1 MRSKWA
7 WVAIVFGLVLSAQ
20 VSVLP
25 VENAAGAEDIVATAR
40 WETQGADVDL
50 LIVGPNN
57 QTTKAAQDQMSG
69 PATEVATVPNP
80 GPGEYKVGVIWQND
94 KPNMQVPVTVEVK
107 QGDKLVGTF
116 PVVLSAGNP
125 NDRKIVTSVMVGGG
139 APVGDKDALGLAGRW
154 VEYWPGVGDHD
165 VSIVTF
171 QNGQYQVQVANPKT
185 GPYKV
190 DSVRIEGN
198 VLKFTEY
205 PGSNTI
211 QYEVAPQD
219 ANTCAVKVQG
229 GPTVNGQIVWKRE
242 GGGGTTTVPAGG
254 AGDLVVTMK
263 WETQGA
269 DVDLSV
275 TGPDG
280 EAFRPAQ
287 DVTTGPGA
295 EVCTIR
301 NARPGDYKARVLWM
315 NDKQGVQVAVTV
327 EAKLGDKVVGT
338 FQASL
343 DSDNDRRVFSGIKV
357 AP

>member
-7 WVAIVFGLVLSAQ
+7 WVAILFGLALSAQ
-20 VSVLP
+20 VR
-25 VENAAGAEDIVATAR
+25 NAVGADDIVATAK
-40 WETQGADVDL
+40 WETQGADIDL
-50 LIVGPNN
+50 MIVGPNN

-69 PATEVATVPNP
+69 PATEVATVRNP

-94 KPNMQVPVTVEVK
+94 KPNVQVPVTVEVK

-116 PVVLSAGNP
+116 PVILQAVP
-125 NDRKIVTSVMVGGG
+125 NDRKIVATLNVGGVG
-139 APVGDKDALGLAGRW
+139 GGDKDALGLAGRW
-154 VEYWPGVGDHD
+154 VEYWPGVADHD
-165 VSIVTF
+165 VSIVAF
-171 QNGQYQVQVANPKT
+171 QNGQYQVQVSNPKT

-190 DSVRIEGN
+190 DSVRLDGN
-198 VLKFTEY
+198 TLKFTEY
-205 PGSNTI
+205 PGANVI
-211 QYEVAPQD
+211 QYEVTPQD

-242 GGGGTTTVPAGG
+242 GGGSGG
-254 AGDLVVTMK
+254 PGDLVVTMK
-263 WETQGA
+263 WEAQGA

-280 EAFRPAQ
+280 ESFRPAQ
-287 DVTTGPGA
+287 DVTSGPGA
-295 EVCTIR
+295 EVCTIK

-315 NDKQGVQVAVTV
+315 NDKKGVQVAVTV
-327 EAKLGDKVVGT
+327 EAKLGDKVIGT

-357 AP
+357 GN

>member
-1 MRSKWA
+1 MRSKWMLA
-7 WVAIVFGLVLSAQ
+7 AILFGLALSAQ
-20 VSVLP
+20 AAMLP
-25 VENAAGAEDIVATAR
+25 MEPVAAGGGDIVATAK
-40 WETQGADVDL
+40 WDTPDADVDL
-50 LIVGPNN
+50 VIVGPDN
-57 QTTKAAQDQMSG
+57 QTFKAAQDFLSG
-69 PATEVATVPNP
+69 PATELATVRNP
-80 GPGEYKVGVIWQND
+80 VPGEYKVGVIWQND

-242 GGGGTTTVPAGG
+242 GGAAAGPAGG
-254 AGDLVVTMK
+254 PGDLVVTMK

-280 EAFRPAQ
+280 ESFRPAQ
-287 DVTTGPGA
+287 DVTSGPGA
-295 EVCTIR
+295 EVCTIK
-301 NARPGDYKARVLWM
+301 NARPGDYKARILWM

-357 AP
+357 GQ